1 MTKLEVI
8 LSKTKEAIKSEKIKR
23 IVKEAKR
30 EYDSIIAEKERDIE
44 AIEDKIS
51 DLEFTSTDDKSSI
64 RNKMESMAAYNL
76 DLAIARKELENSKEV
91 LGKLFE
97 DEEIKEE

>member
-1 MTKLEVI
+1 MTKLELI

-23 IVKEAKR
+23 IVKESKR
-30 EYDSIIAEKERDIE
+30 EYNSIIADKERYIE

-51 DLEFTSTDDKSSI
+51 DLEFTANDDKSSI
-64 RNKMESMAAYNL
+64 RSKMESMATYNL
-76 DLAIARKELENSKEV
+76 DLVIARKELENAKEV

-97 DEEIKEE
+97 DAEEE